1 MDTAPEANNM
11 DLFKILTTLPH
22 HSQMGMFENDR
33 SVPVWEAKHGAGWAT
48 TDLLACA
55 ERLEAAAQ
63 ANQGVEWG
71 DVRSRSINRDQARFL
86 RRVAELRSTAA

>member
-1 MDTAPEANNM
+1 MDY
-11 DLFKILTTLPH
+11 FKLLTTLPH

-48 TDLLACA
+48 ADLLACA
-55 ERLEAAAQ
+55 ERLETAAR

-71 DVRSRSINRDQARFL
+71 DVRSRSINRDRARFL
-86 RRVAELRSTAA
+86 RRVAELRSA